1 MGALSM
7 KRLTRPDEP
16 TAEGNLY
23 GQNEQCLSHRGT
35 SRLLTFPLLGS
46 RRDTGLT
53 VRVEGQS
60 ARERQGRPT
69 AQPSAHI
76 LVREA
81 PQRPEQGNE
90 QQRGFGIDARMPAG
104 TSG

>member
-23 GQNEQCLSHRGT
+23 GQDQQCLSHRGT

-53 VRVEGQS
+53 IHVEGQS
-60 ARERQGRPT
+60 ALERQGRPT

-76 LVREA
+76 EVGR
-81 PQRPEQGNE
+81 
-90 QQRGFGIDARMPAG
+90 DARVFGARQ
-104 TSG
+104 